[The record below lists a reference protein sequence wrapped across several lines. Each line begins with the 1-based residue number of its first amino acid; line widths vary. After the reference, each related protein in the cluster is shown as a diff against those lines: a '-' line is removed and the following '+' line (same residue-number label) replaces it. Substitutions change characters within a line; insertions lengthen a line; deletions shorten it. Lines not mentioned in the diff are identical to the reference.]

1 MLQNKGVGLDLKKK
15 NSNNRIKNKKYIKK
29 LLVIGVY
36 KKSKGYIELLKIA
49 EILNKEKFKI
59 DCYGYG
65 DFQKLKLLKIKKKL
79 KNISFKKFDKNLNK
93 KIKHYDLLLHLSKRE
108 GLPVSVMQCL
118 RDGVPVICN
127 KIRGNVDL
135 IKNGSNGFFVNSY
148 KDVPNLI
155 YSLDSDN
162 KKFNKIRKNAIKSIT
177 NEFSKKKI
185 NQMIYKIIKKNFIKK
200 K

>member
-1 MLQNKGVGLDLKKK
+1 M
-15 NSNNRIKNKKYIKK
+15 
-29 LLVIGVY
+29 
-36 KKSKGYIELLKIA
+36 E
-49 EILNKEKFKI
+49 
-59 DCYGYG
+59 
-65 DFQKLKLLKIKKKL
+65 
-79 KNISFKKFDKNLNK
+79 
-93 KIKHYDLLLHLSKRE
+93 
-108 GLPVSVMQCL
+108 CL

-127 KIRGNVDL
+127 KIRGNIDL
-135 IKNGSNGFFVNSY
+135 IKNGSNGFFVDSY